1 MKIGILTFHRAH
13 NYGAVLQAYAMK
25 YNYSKHGETELI
37 DYWPDYHGADYDLLD
52 KRFLN
57 KDISFLQRVKYLKS
71 SIKRLLIAP
80 IRLAR
85 HGKFKHFINNNFVNC
100 NRKLIVDPKDIPNDF
115 DIYVYGS
122 DQIWRVYDMTDYPR
136 PDLVYLGKNT
146 PETAKRIAYAA
157 SMGQVNNQTLEDE
170 SVNNLLRRF
179 DSLGVRE
186 KSLMQAISKINSLN
200 VQQVLDP
207 TFLVPKTHWEEMIRD
222 IPRICEKPYLL
233 FYSLINSDESRILAN
248 KICEEKGLKLIE
260 INGFETLSGHFKSG
274 VIQSAGPLDFLKLI
288 YDAEYIVSTS
298 FHGVVFSILFE
309 KNFYACG
316 MGNHVARVA
325 SLLEVLELNERL
337 VDLGNAEI
345 SSIDYSNSRSIL
357 KSLIDD
363 SILFIENSLQ
373 KN

>member
-25 YNYSKHGETELI
+25 FNYSAYGEAELI

-57 KDISFLQRVKYLKS
+57 KNISFIQRIKFLKS
-71 SIKRLLIAP
+71 SIKRLLLAP
-80 IRLAR
+80 IRLTR
-85 HGKFKHFINNNFVNC
+85 YRKFKNFINNHFINS
-100 NRKLIVDPKDIPNDF
+100 NRELIVNSKDLPKDF

-122 DQIWRVYDMTDYPR
+122 DQIWRVYDMTNYPR
-136 PDLVYLGKNT
+136 PDLTYLGKNT
-146 PETAKRIAYAA
+146 PKTAKLIAYAA
-157 SMGQVNNQTLEDE
+157 SMGQVNNETLEDE
-170 SVNNLLRRF
+170 DVTNLLSKF

-186 KSLMQAISKINSLN
+186 KPLMDAISNINSLN

-207 TFLVPKTHWEEMIRD
+207 TFLVPKIHWEEMIND
-222 IPRICEKPYLL
+222 IPRVCEEPYLL
-233 FYSLINSDESRILAN
+233 FYSLINSDESRKLAN
-248 KICEEKGLKLIE
+248 KICNAKGLKLIE
-260 INGFETLSGHFKSG
+260 INGFETFSGHFKSG
-274 VIQSAGPLDFLKLI
+274 LIQSAGPLDFLKLI

-325 SLLEVLELNERL
+325 SLLEILELNERL
-337 VDLGNAEI
+337 VDSSSVEI
-345 SSIDYSNSRSIL
+345 NNVDYSNSRNIL

-363 SILFIENSLQ
+363 SRLFIELSLR
-373 KN
+373 